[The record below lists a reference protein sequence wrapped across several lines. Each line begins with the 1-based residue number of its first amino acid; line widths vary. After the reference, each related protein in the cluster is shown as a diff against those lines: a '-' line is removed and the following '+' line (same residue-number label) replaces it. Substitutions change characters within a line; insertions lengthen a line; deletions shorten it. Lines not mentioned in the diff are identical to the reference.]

1 MSGWTG
7 RLEGDRVIDNDVEL
21 SGTIA
26 GDVTVAAGGY
36 LALHGAVTG
45 NVVVLPGG
53 QADIFG
59 TVHKGVWN
67 RGGEVYIAGTIYGSL
82 FDEGGETTVEPG
94 AVLDARTH

>member
-7 RLEGDRVIDNDVEL
+7 RLEGDQVIDNDVEL
-21 SGTIA
+21 SGTIT

-94 AVLDARTH
+94 AVIDARTH